1 MASYG
6 NIFQFTILSQNGDD
20 VDIFISKKNYS
31 GPLMQRPL
39 GRAPILKRE
48 ANGNILGT
56 SLEIYAE
63 CRSDQEYAGLYT
75 SSADEFLVEL
85 YKNRVLQWTGFISPE
100 LYAEP
105 DLAPPYDV
113 QIIATDGL
121 GELKNYAFA
130 QEDSRPKSYLGH
142 LRNILQHTGSDL
154 EIEVVSSLQY
164 CDDEEWS
171 GNLLSIVADFGHL
184 AKDNA
189 YNALQTIL
197 ASVNAT
203 ITQQAGK
210 WLIVRSSDIY
220 DHISEMNPVQFGSM
234 SSCDWWPIGNL
245 STDVIPAKR
254 HLTLTSSNAYK
265 PTVLQNSLME
275 SDESWVKEFGARYD
289 DNERAFILPA
299 ANSGIVQSVSFEQ
312 GVGYQL
318 FLRISARNIGD
329 SQESQVL
336 GVSVKI
342 DGRTYQAGNQFW
354 LTRLAGFDSRYV
366 WRNYEGYIEIDL
378 PEPSASDTRSDAS
391 NIDIVIPLYKYD
403 SRSYAYAT
411 AVEVRL
417 FNPAGLYDIGIYE
430 CSLMQYAQTAGK
442 QIEVAILNNARE
454 NANAVELGLGDGD
467 YAFPAAE
474 VFRYALPLGY
484 NSESIIRRWRT
495 SSLTESG
502 YLPLMA
508 RDYAVQVAKPRI
520 RYRGKLNVP
529 SSALPNIPLLF
540 QRDNTY
546 YILNTYAYD
555 LLLDE
560 IEVELISIPN
570 ATVAIESER
579 VEDIASGAAMSNPS
593 GGAAGGEGS
602 GGSGS
607 TTLAGLDDVQ
617 IASPSEND
625 ALVYD
630 AGLGKWMNKALDKEM
645 SDTSENAVQN
655 KVIKKYI
662 DDLEDDINGRGY
674 LTSAAMGS
682 YATKDDIK
690 DFVTKGSTLA
700 HYGITDAMAVHNEQS
715 NVDLNDLTTP
725 GAYTIGGGTNSHNPH
740 NYGTL
745 LTIHGKSSYYIGQ
758 IAIKFDGETYVRSK
772 NDQLG
777 ADGDY
782 WTEWRTI
789 VDSSNIGRYAMT
801 QSNADGRYLNK
812 LTGGTVSGQLYIETS
827 AGDRYIH
834 SKCDTAHIAFGVGG
848 GGTNR
853 GIYDFTVGKWW
864 IVRGASEHTDIN
876 GTLAVTGAITAK
888 GGMLMNGQGIT
899 KWADVGNY
907 ISLPYLN
914 INAKLLPTNTFD
926 DGGQLAINFLQ
937 NAIYSAD
944 KRFTIEHSGEWFE
957 YADYKFFDGSYDSF
971 CQIRAGSTGVLT
983 ISNNGGNLIQG
994 YPYGY
999 IYLSFYNTNIPDS
1012 ATVEVYCNYESQGI
1026 GWKTLSRTSTR
1037 GSRNGVWVYS
1047 NSYYNITHLRITMTA
1062 SAASSIALCQIDWF
1076 LSRGSL
1082 SNLPVVTKFA
1092 IDQELWGR
1100 LICQGGITLGNKT
1113 ITSWSDFITSDG
1125 GNINKG
1131 KYLTIGTGSLYCTE
1145 SRDKLDKLFISGL
1158 IEISDLYIG
1167 ERLWLEDGSSITFR
1181 NHNNPQEKDT
1191 ISSFDDLRIKMISQ
1205 TATDTVL
1212 IEPNVLNKWSTLTN
1226 AISLS
1231 ISFLNGRASVANY
1244 YMIEFKTGDTVPTI
1258 TLPSEVKWEGGYNI
1272 LNNLAAN
1279 TTYQISILNN
1289 LAVGGAF

>member
-1 MASYG
+1 MELD
-6 NIFQFTILSQNGDD
+6 NIKLQTTWNDAAGSINNNFSKIKLALAQNNGRGD
-20 VDIFISKKNYS
+20 VD
-31 GPLMQRPL
+31 
-39 GRAPILKRE
+39 
-48 ANGNILGT
+48 T
-56 SLEIYAE
+56 
-63 CRSDQEYAGLYT
+63 
-75 SSADEFLVEL
+75 
-85 YKNRVLQWTGFISPE
+85 
-100 LYAEP
+100 
-105 DLAPPYDV
+105 
-113 QIIATDGL
+113 
-121 GELKNYAFA
+121 
-130 QEDSRPKSYLGH
+130 
-142 LRNILQHTGSDL
+142 
-154 EIEVVSSLQY
+154 
-164 CDDEEWS
+164 
-171 GNLLSIVADFGHL
+171 
-184 AKDNA
+184 
-189 YNALQTIL
+189 
-197 ASVNAT
+197 
-203 ITQQAGK
+203 
-210 WLIVRSSDIY
+210 
-220 DHISEMNPVQFGSM
+220 
-234 SSCDWWPIGNL
+234 
-245 STDVIPAKR
+245 
-254 HLTLTSSNAYK
+254 
-265 PTVLQNSLME
+265 
-275 SDESWVKEFGARYD
+275 
-289 DNERAFILPA
+289 
-299 ANSGIVQSVSFEQ
+299 
-312 GVGYQL
+312 
-318 FLRISARNIGD
+318 
-329 SQESQVL
+329 
-336 GVSVKI
+336 
-342 DGRTYQAGNQFW
+342 
-354 LTRLAGFDSRYV
+354 
-366 WRNYEGYIEIDL
+366 
-378 PEPSASDTRSDAS
+378 
-391 NIDIVIPLYKYD
+391 
-403 SRSYAYAT
+403 
-411 AVEVRL
+411 
-417 FNPAGLYDIGIYE
+417 
-430 CSLMQYAQTAGK
+430 
-442 QIEVAILNNARE
+442 
-454 NANAVELGLGDGD
+454 
-467 YAFPAAE
+467 
-474 VFRYALPLGY
+474 
-484 NSESIIRRWRT
+484 
-495 SSLTESG
+495 
-502 YLPLMA
+502 
-508 RDYAVQVAKPRI
+508 
-520 RYRGKLNVP
+520 
-529 SSALPNIPLLF
+529 
-540 QRDNTY
+540 
-546 YILNTYAYD
+546 
-555 LLLDE
+555 
-560 IEVELISIPN
+560 
-570 ATVAIESER
+570 
-579 VEDIASGAAMSNPS
+579 
-593 GGAAGGEGS
+593 
-602 GGSGS
+602 
-607 TTLAGLDDVQ
+607 
-617 IASPSEND
+617 
-625 ALVYD
+625 
-630 AGLGKWMNKALDKEM
+630 EM
-645 SDTSENAVQN
+645 SDTSTNPVQN
-655 KVIKKYI
+655 KTIKAYI
-662 DDLEDDINGRGY
+662 DDLEDEINGRGY
-674 LTSAAMGS
+674 LTSAAMNQ
-682 YATKDDIK
+682 YATKAEIK
-690 DFVTKGSTLA
+690 DFVTKGSTLD
-700 HYGITDAMAVHNEQS
+700 HYGITDAVIKGSNFAATSQKPWILGYSNTAYGWKVTGPAMIFGTNGYYARFNFAQGANDNPLLYMSLVHDGQEYGWAQVVTDKNFTEYG
-715 NVDLNDLTTP
+715 VKAGRRYT
-725 GAYTIGGGTNSHNPH
+725 GAYDDDPKSANDINYPSMAGFTSHLADVPFVNG
-740 NYGTL
+740 NL
-745 LTIHGKSSYYIGQ
+745 LTITTNPNLYVGQ
-758 IAIKFDGETYVRSK
+758 IAIKYDGSIAARARSETT
-772 NDQLG
+772 
-777 ADGDY
+777 
-782 WTEWRTI
+782 WTEWATI
-789 VDSSNIGRYAMT
+789 VTDKNISDYALPK
-801 QSNADGRYLNK
+801 A
-812 LTGGTVSGQLYIETS
+812 GGTVTGQIFINTKS
-827 AGDRYIH
+827 GDRYFR
-834 SKCDTAHIAFGVGG
+834 SQGGSYDLGFGVGSG
-848 GGTNR
+848 GVNR
-853 GIYDFTVGKWW
+853 GVYDLTLGKWW

-994 YPYGY
+994 YPYGD